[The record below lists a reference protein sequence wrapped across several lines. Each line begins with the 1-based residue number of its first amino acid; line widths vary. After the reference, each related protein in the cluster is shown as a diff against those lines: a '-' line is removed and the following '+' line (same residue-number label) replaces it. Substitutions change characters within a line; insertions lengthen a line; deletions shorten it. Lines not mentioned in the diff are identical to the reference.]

1 LAEKNLPCLCAYR
14 ERRRRTIPFK
24 IALFH
29 LFFFFFGRKENEF
42 EDNSKIDYFTITIY
56 PKILGNS
63 YWDILILV

>member
-29 LFFFFFGRKENEF
+29 LFFFGRKENEF

>member
-1 LAEKNLPCLCAYR
+1 L
-14 ERRRRTIPFK
+14 
-24 IALFH
+24 
-29 LFFFFFGRKENEF
+29 FGRKENEF